1 MATKST
7 LPDPHSTDTQAQARR
22 RRALTRIDGQPATRW
37 EDWAPASHPSVLPE
51 PPHPGPAPAC
61 FRPPGVFAPT
71 EDLLA
76 HRDEMARLAP
86 MGEFYAR
93 ALDAVE
99 NALAWRAR
107 CPEHARYWEEDSGFS
122 VVVEGVDGRL
132 VRCQWVPGN
141 EIDHARVAAQDLA
154 DRCGRAAT
162 IYRDGLE
169 LEAIGAHEGA
179 T

>member
-1 MATKST
+1 M
-7 LPDPHSTDTQAQARR
+7 
-22 RRALTRIDGQPATRW
+22 
-37 EDWAPASHPSVLPE
+37 
-51 PPHPGPAPAC
+51 
-61 FRPPGVFAPT
+61 FAPT
-71 EDLLA
+71 DDLVA
-76 HRDEMARLAP
+76 HRDEMALLAP

-107 CPEHARYWEEDSGFS
+107 CPEHARYWEEDQGFS

-154 DRCGRAAT
+154 DRCGRVAK

-169 LEAIGAHEGA
+169 LEAIGAHEGV